1 MQLAPKYVVDKGG
14 RKREVLLTVR
24 DYEKLMQELEDL
36 RDALELEDRARTVK
50 QLVPYEEVRKRLKA
64 AGRL

>member
-1 MQLAPKYVVDKGG
+1 VKSP
-14 RKREVLLTVR
+14 R
-24 DYEKLMQELEDL
+24 ELEDL
-36 RDALELEDRARTVK
+36 RDALELEERARTVK